1 MRQLALPLKGN
12 INYYFCVSVNLSR
25 LRLRFT
31 LVVLLV
37 LLYSGASA
45 QWYHFGLKKKEQP
58 PRAVPDELII
68 ADHSVDRLPPL
79 KTDYLKISPTRFA
92 PTDFCL
98 EAQEALVMKTAQH
111 NMRFRVYNDASYNF
125 SDLAHLFAQQHR
137 FSEAMWYLLQSS
149 NISKQENDDKH
160 TITNL
165 IDLATIKVTMG
176 EYALAQQDLDEAHEL
191 ATIRGLEEYMDT
203 IDLAVLYLKQTR
215 EPKQKPAMIYADDA
229 LDKTKGQ

>member
-1 MRQLALPLKGN
+1 LPFPLKAN
-12 INYYFCVSVNLSR
+12 INYYFCVLVNLNR
-25 LRLRFT
+25 LRLKFT
-31 LVVLLV
+31 LVILFGLIC
-37 LLYSGASA
+37 SGASA
-45 QWYHFGLKKKEQP
+45 QWYHISLKKKQQ
-58 PRAVPDELII
+58 PRAAPDELVI

-79 KTDYLKISPTRFA
+79 KTDFPKVSPIRFA
-92 PTDFCL
+92 PSDFCL
-98 EAQEALVMKTAQH
+98 EAQEALVMKAAQH

-137 FSEAMWYLLQSS
+137 FSEAIWYLLQST

-176 EYALAQQDLDEAHEL
+176 EYALAQQDLDEAHDL
-191 ATIRGLEEYMDT
+191 ATLRKLEEYIDT

-215 EPKQKPAMIYADDA
+215 EPKQKPVMIYADDA